1 MKLLRPVVNT
11 VGGVTQQVRDSLRLQ
26 QVARVLIGHGFG
38 ALLTNIDVPGIG
50 RISSR
55 FEGTPERA
63 THALQELGPTFIKL
77 GQVLSTRTD
86 IVPEAYIE
94 AFQSLQDDVSPVP
107 FHAIEKQLVAEL
119 GETWRSMVQ
128 DFDEDPL
135 ATASIAQVHPAIL
148 ADGKHVVFKVQ
159 RPDIARQI
167 RSDLNILKLLASRAI
182 VEFPET
188 ESLDPAGVL
197 HEFER
202 SLMAELDFTQEAL
215 AIVRFRNNFAG
226 KEDIV
231 CIPEL
236 YKELCTPRVLCMQ
249 YLNGTRIREARA
261 RGSDMEKVGKRYLE
275 VAYSMI
281 FEHGCFHGDLH
292 PGNVL
297 VLEDE
302 VLGVLDFGMVGVLTR
317 DMRDSLVSLLFAV
330 QRGDHRTIARIFY
343 DIAVKEER
351 VDYAA
356 FERDVIAVVE
366 RNLMSLESVAEM
378 QIGRFL
384 MEVTQGAVLHR
395 VRAPHNY
402 TIFFKALLTAEGLAK
417 SLIPEVDPLQAAQPY
432 VQKLIGERYGE
443 QRLKEDL
450 FYNAVTFTTLAQR
463 LPVSISQL
471 LDDMDKQRL
480 QLNIKQ
486 VHSRE
491 GDDAADRRQNRMI
504 IAIFAVTA
512 AICGTLA
519 LNIQIWGFSWLTFIF
534 YSAAAPLFVLALTM
548 ALRNRG

>member
-1 MKLLRPVVNT
+1 MKLIRPVVNT
-11 VGGVTQQVRDSLRLQ
+11 VGGMTHRVRDTLRLQ

-38 ALLTNIDVPGIG
+38 ALLTNIDIPGLG
-50 RISSR
+50 RIPSR
-55 FEGTPERA
+55 FDGTPDRA
-63 THALQELGPTFIKL
+63 AHALQELGPTFIKL

-86 IVPEAYIE
+86 IVPLPYIE
-94 AFQSLQDDVSPVP
+94 AFQTLQDEVATVP
-107 FHAIEKQLVAEL
+107 FPAIEKQIVAEL
-119 GETWRSMVQ
+119 GPTWRSMVQ

-148 ADGKHVVFKVQ
+148 ADGQHVVFKIQ
-159 RPDIARQI
+159 RPDISKQI
-167 RSDLNILKLLASRAI
+167 QSDLNILKLLASRAV

-188 ESLDPAGVL
+188 ARLDPAGVL
-197 HEFER
+197 REFER
-202 SLMAELDFTQEAL
+202 SILAELDFTLEAKAL
-215 AIVRFRNNFAG
+215 VRFRQNFAG

-231 CIPEL
+231 YIPKLYREL
-236 YKELCTPRVLCMQ
+236 STPRVLCIE
-249 YLNGTRIREARA
+249 YLNGTRIRDARA
-261 RGSDMEKVGKRYLE
+261 RGADMEKVGKRYLE
-275 VAYSMI
+275 VVYSMI
-281 FEHGCFHGDLH
+281 FEHGYFHGDLH

-302 VLGVLDFGMVGVLTR
+302 VLGLLDFGMVGILTR

-366 RNLMSLESVAEM
+366 RNLMSLESIADM

-395 VRAPHNY
+395 VRAPHSY
-402 TIFFKALLTAEGLAK
+402 TIFFKALVTAEGLAK
-417 SLIPEVDPLQAAQPY
+417 SLIPEVDPLSAAQPY
-432 VQKLIGERYGE
+432 VEQLIAERYGQ

-463 LPVSISQL
+463 LPISLSQL

-480 QLNIKQ
+480 QLNVKQ
-486 VHSRE
+486 IHDNES
-491 GDDAADRRQNRMI
+491 DDASDRRQNRMI

-512 AICGTLA
+512 AVCGTLA
-519 LNIQIWGFSWLTFIF
+519 LNIQLWGFSWLTFIF